1 MFETAL
7 SDFHKLVVTVLKS
20 TFPKSPSKIITYRSY
35 KDFSNDF
42 LRDNFK
48 NHLLSKQNMTLEFTS
63 LTRFTRMFIETRNK
77 HAPIKK
83 NTIAETMQILLH
95 KAYGTIMLRSRLR
108 YSFLKE
114 KYLKSKKIYNK
125 QRNICVKILKKSKE
139 RTLSKKINLSEI
151 TENKKF
157 WKTVSPYFGNKVK
170 PTIKSI

>member
-35 KDFSNDF
+35 KDFSND
-42 LRDNFK
+42 LLENNFK
-48 NHLLSKQNMTLEFTS
+48 NYLLSKQNMTLEFTS

-125 QRNICVKILKKSKE
+125 QRNICVKIFKKSKE
-139 RTLSKKINLSEI
+139 RALSKKINLSEI